1 MTAKFTPGPWTWG
14 DGWKDW
20 DKHPWDVNQ
29 EYSGP
34 KYADIAL
41 NARGRQIIPLRIDH
55 YDIEWDSANGI
66 GDFKPADRALIAAA
80 PELLEALKALYACF
94 DDEGELREEF
104 QDQLSTAFERADWA
118 ILKAEGRT

>member
-20 DKHPWDVNQ
+20 DRRPWDVNQ

-55 YDIEWDSANGI
+55 YDIEWDSANGL
-66 GDFKPADRALIAAA
+66 GDFKPPDRALIAAA
-80 PELLEALKALYACF
+80 PDMYETLQSIAGSEVVPP
-94 DDEGELREEF
+94 
-104 QDQLSTAFERADWA
+104 AFRQIAQQA
-118 ILKAEGRT
+118 IAKAEGRT